1 MKTLWAP
8 WRMSYIL
15 GQAGTQQGCIFD
27 FPAAISHDQGKLLL
41 YKDELCEVLMN
52 RFPYANGHLLIA
64 PARHVADIT
73 GLTDGE
79 AGALMAMLKKSIIIL
94 RRHLRPDGFNS
105 GLNLGAA
112 AGAGQA
118 DHLHFHVVPRWQ
130 EDHNFMTVTAEI
142 RSIPEHIDNT
152 FKQLL
157 PDFQALA
164 TAKLGKKQH
173 IRLNTKP

>member
-15 GQAGTQQGCIFD
+15 GQAGIRQGCIFD
-27 FPAAISHDQGKLLL
+27 FPAAVTHDHEGLLL
-41 YKDELCEVLMN
+41 YKDELCEVLLN

-73 GLTDGE
+73 GLSAAE
-79 AGALMAMLKKSIIIL
+79 ANALMAMLKESIIIL

-118 DHLHFHVVPRWQ
+118 AHLHFHVVPRWQ
-130 EDHNFMTVTAEI
+130 EDHNFMTVTADI

-152 FKQLL
+152 FNQLL
-157 PDFQALA
+157 PDFQAL
-164 TAKLGKKQH
+164 TIPKTERQKKE
-173 IRLNTKP
+173 

>member
-1 MKTLWAP
+1 VKTLWAP

-15 GQAGTQQGCIFD
+15 GQTGIRQGCIFD
-27 FPAAISHDQGKLLL
+27 FPAAVTHDEEGLLL
-41 YKDELCEVLMN
+41 YKDELCEVLLN

-73 GLTDGE
+73 GLSATE
-79 AGALMAMLKKSIIIL
+79 ANALMAMLKESIIIL

-152 FKQLL
+152 FNQLL

-164 TAKLGKKQH
+164 AQ
-173 IRLNTKP
+173 RPETKAGEQRKE

>member
-15 GQAGTQQGCIFD
+15 GHAGTRQGCIFD
-27 FPAAISHDQGKLLL
+27 FPAAISHDQEGLLL

-64 PARHVADIT
+64 PIRHVADIT
-73 GLTDGE
+73 GLTDAE
-79 AGALMAMLKKSIIIL
+79 ANALMAMLKESVIIL

-118 DHLHFHVVPRWQ
+118 NHLHFHVVPRWQ

-164 TAKLGKKQH
+164 AASQETGGAGQEK
-173 IRLNTKP
+173 

>member
-1 MKTLWAP
+1 
-8 WRMSYIL
+8 MSYIL
-15 GQAGTQQGCIFD
+15 GQAGTHQGCIFD
-27 FPAAISHDQGKLLL
+27 FPAAVSHDQKGLLL
-41 YKDELCEVLMN
+41 YRDELCEVLMN

-73 GLTDGE
+73 ELNTAE
-79 AGALMAMLKKSIIIL
+79 ANALMAMLKDSIIIL

-105 GLNLGAA
+105 GLNLGAT

-118 DHLHFHVVPRWQ
+118 DHLHFHVVPRWK
-130 EDHNFMTVTAEI
+130 EDHNFMTVTADI

-157 PDFQALA
+157 PDFQAL
-164 TAKLGKKQH
+164 TAAKRKTGADGQEKERLGLTPGHK
-173 IRLNTKP
+173 